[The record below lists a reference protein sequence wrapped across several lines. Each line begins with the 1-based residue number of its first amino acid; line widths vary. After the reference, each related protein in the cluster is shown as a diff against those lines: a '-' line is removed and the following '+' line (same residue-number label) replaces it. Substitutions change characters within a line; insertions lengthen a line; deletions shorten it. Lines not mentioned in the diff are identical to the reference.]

1 MPHGIFHHPLDFTG
15 SGLSIHDL
23 ADVGMVTKMKG
34 DKILFLGKLEEV
46 FEFLL
51 ILWLGFDVD
60 CLSVLPDMV
69 R

>member
-1 MPHGIFHHPLDFTG
+1 MHHGIFHHLLDFTG
-15 SGLSIHDL
+15 SGLSVHDL
-23 ADVGMVTKMKG
+23 ADVGAFTKTKG

-51 ILWLGFDVD
+51 VLWFGFDVD
-60 CLSVLPDMV
+60 CLSDLPDMV